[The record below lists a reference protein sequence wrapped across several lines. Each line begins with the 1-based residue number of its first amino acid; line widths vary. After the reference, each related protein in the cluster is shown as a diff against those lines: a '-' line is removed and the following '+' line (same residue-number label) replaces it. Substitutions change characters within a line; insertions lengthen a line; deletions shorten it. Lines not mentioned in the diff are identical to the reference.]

1 MSGTV
6 ETHPGGAQ
14 PAGPAMNGAG
24 GSAATA
30 EDPRGALFRPSLR
43 ERVMENRL
51 ILGGTGVIAFML
63 TWELAAEAG
72 LINQIFTSR
81 PTRWGARLVELLLN
95 PELGIYMHSL
105 ATLRVLFSGLA
116 IAVVVAIPLGI
127 VIGWSK
133 FLDRLTSPM
142 IAIAYGVPYIAL
154 LPVIIIWFGIGN
166 TARILI
172 VVWAAIFP
180 ILINTTVG
188 VGAVDRDL
196 IRVGRAFCAS
206 SRQVFVSIVAPASV
220 PYLVAGLR
228 LAVGRALVAAIVAEF
243 FMASRGL
250 GYYINARSNA
260 LDSASAFAALFILA
274 ATGLLLVGVVARV
287 EKRFSRWKEQF

>member
-1 MSGTV
+1 MSGILETSTV
-6 ETHPGGAQ
+6 GVEPSRPEGDDTEFGV
-14 PAGPAMNGAG
+14 
-24 GSAATA
+24 ATV
-30 EDPRGALFRPSLR
+30 EDPRAALFRPSLR

-51 ILGGTGVIAFML
+51 ILGGTGVVAFMA
-63 TWELAAEAG
+63 TWEVAASIG
-72 LINQIFTSR
+72 LINEIFTSR
-81 PTRWGARLVELLLN
+81 PTRWGARLWELLLN
-95 PELGIYMHSL
+95 PELGIYMHAV
-105 ATLRVLFSGLA
+105 ATLRVLFTGLA
-116 IAVVVAIPLGI
+116 IAVAVAIPLGI

-166 TARILI
+166 TARTLI

-274 ATGLLLVGVVARV
+274 AAGLVLVGFVARV